1 MSDDN
6 LRALIQLIPPA
17 RALKKELD
25 RLFSTDEYEGLGGMA
40 LRNLKGLTDSV
51 VKLTD
56 NPYVATLAPDLPD
69 DAPDKEKLA
78 AALLAVGQLIAFLEG
93 QAGIPGP
100 EDRQQG
106 QKHENV
112 HINFAHAKIGNMA
125 EGFEKMGETF
135 SRLFDGGKFEE
146 IGKKFEEAFGKRE
159 KGAERSEPPKP
170 PDSPTPPTAARGA
183 GSEDFVD
190 ESSR

>member
-25 RLFSTDEYEGLGGMA
+25 RLFSTDEYDGLGGMA

-56 NPYVATLAPDLPD
+56 NPYVATLAPELPD

-78 AALLAVGQLIAFLEG
+78 AALLAVSQLIAFLEG
-93 QAGIPGP
+93 HAGIPGP
-100 EDRQQG
+100 QQG
-106 QKHENV
+106 ESEGKREST
-112 HINFAHAKIGNMA
+112 HINFAGAKIGNMA

-135 SRLFDGGKFEE
+135 SKLFAGGKFEE

-159 KGAERSEPPKP
+159 NGAERSEPPKP